1 MLPGF
6 VTLRIQSY
14 QDSKNQTIN
23 IVAPAQDLR
32 GLANAS
38 LFIDTI
44 ILRFFAPSVILVPKI
59 LIAVLYAQYSKTRQL
74 LKTGQIRNIQVKIT
88 AIVLTIGGLN
98 VLFFLPK
105 YV

>member
-38 LFIDTI
+38 LFIDAI
-44 ILRFFAPSVILVPKI
+44 ILRCFCAFSDFGTQYFDSSIVRSV
-59 LIAVLYAQYSKTRQL
+59 
-74 LKTGQIRNIQVKIT
+74 
-88 AIVLTIGGLN
+88 
-98 VLFFLPK
+98 
-105 YV
+105 